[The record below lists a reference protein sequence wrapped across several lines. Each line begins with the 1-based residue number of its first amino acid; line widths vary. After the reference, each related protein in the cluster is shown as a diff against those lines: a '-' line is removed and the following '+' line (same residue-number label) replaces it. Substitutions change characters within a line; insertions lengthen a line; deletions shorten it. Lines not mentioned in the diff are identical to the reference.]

1 MNNILLVS
9 LICFS
14 VISFICT
21 VTLNAFSAIGKD
33 GLFLSS
39 ANNISATFPLDV
51 TPEGWTFSIWS
62 VIYAWNGLWLVYI
75 FSTLFRRNKIGR
87 VYAKPAIHPPDFFAL
102 WILNNLLNIGWLFL
116 WDRELLI
123 FANVFLALIPVT
135 CFLMLHMSYRNCYR
149 YRAWMSQHQRFDLW
163 CIRILVHNG
172 LSVYA
177 TWTCIATIINFGIVL
192 KHCTPMEDPDASTI
206 ALCLALFTILFWF
219 LMETFVFE
227 KYVRYTFTV
236 YPVAVIASVGMFVG
250 INESPGLSKND
261 LINVVIIAASSAFS
275 LLRFALLFSCDKLRP
290 LISENMKE
298 ASKEPVISDTSPMS
312 ETSGHTNIM
321 AMEGEEP

>member
-75 FSTLFRRNKIGR
+75 FSTLFRR
-87 VYAKPAIHPPDFFAL
+87 
-102 WILNNLLNIGWLFL
+102 
-116 WDRELLI
+116 LLI